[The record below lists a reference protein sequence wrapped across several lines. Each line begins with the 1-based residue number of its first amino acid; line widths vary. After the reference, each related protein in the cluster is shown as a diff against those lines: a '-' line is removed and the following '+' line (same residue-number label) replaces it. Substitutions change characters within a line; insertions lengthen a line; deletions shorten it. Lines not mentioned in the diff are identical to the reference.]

1 MRLERGGTWE
11 KGCVINGEVKKVRG
25 EKGKKKECEEKIVGV
40 SSNSLM
46 GKPTG
51 EAQSQRRLIN

>member
-1 MRLERGGTWE
+1 MWE

-25 EKGKKKECEEKIVGV
+25 EKGEKKEREEKIVGV

-46 GKPTG
+46 GKPTR
-51 EAQSQRRLIN
+51 EAQSQHRLTN